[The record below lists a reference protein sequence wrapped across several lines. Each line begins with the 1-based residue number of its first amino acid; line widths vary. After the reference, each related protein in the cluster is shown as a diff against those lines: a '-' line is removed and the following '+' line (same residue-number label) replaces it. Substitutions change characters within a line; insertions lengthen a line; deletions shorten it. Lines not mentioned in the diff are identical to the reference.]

1 MPTQVPPHPVRHV
14 SWYRRTGYIH
24 ALRALPRKKVSDV
37 LKAIVLS
44 LLLVTAASTAFAQ
57 DAADQPAAKTAVP
70 EGTNSIHL
78 DPARTTIEFSA
89 GSFRRVHGTFQLKGG
104 VFALDSKSGIAQGE
118 ILADPS
124 SEKSNDARLDDRI
137 RKETLESEKYP
148 GMFFHPEKVSGT
160 LPAKDGEGKITLTG
174 SFNIHG
180 SDHPLTVDVD
190 TVKAGD
196 DYTFKTTFNVPYV
209 DWGMKDASTTF
220 MRARII
226 RITMESHGTVES
238 LHPKT

>member
-1 MPTQVPPHPVRHV
+1 MKA
-14 SWYRRTGYIH
+14 
-24 ALRALPRKKVSDV
+24 AL
-37 LKAIVLS
+37 LS
-44 LLLVTAASTAFAQ
+44 LVFFTTAAAPAQ
-57 DAADQPAAKTAVP
+57 DAPAAKTAAP
-70 EGTNSIHL
+70 EGTNSIHF
-78 DPARTTIEFSA
+78 DPSRTTIEFTA
-89 GSFRRVHGTFQLKGG
+89 GTIRRVRGTFQLKGG

-118 ILADPS
+118 ILADPT
-124 SEKSNDARLDDRI
+124 SEKSNDPKLDERI
-137 RKETLESEKYP
+137 RKEALESEKYP

-160 LPAKDGEGKITLTG
+160 LPAKDGGGKITLTG

-196 DYTFKTTFNVPYV
+196 DYTFKTSFDVPYV
-209 DWGMKDASTTF
+209 AWGMKDVSTTF
-220 MRARII
+220 MRARTI